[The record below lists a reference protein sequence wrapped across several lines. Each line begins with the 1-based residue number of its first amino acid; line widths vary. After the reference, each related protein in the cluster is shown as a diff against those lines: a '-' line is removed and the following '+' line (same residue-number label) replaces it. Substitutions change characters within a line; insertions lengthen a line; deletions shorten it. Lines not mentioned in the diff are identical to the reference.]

1 MLSPPFDRFGPAP
14 GIRGHAGQEDAMAIL
29 TISQEMGSGG
39 AEIGMTVASRLG
51 YTYVDNEELL
61 GRAQRYGLAEDRL
74 ARLMEDRPSWIE
86 RFDAETRRCILAL
99 QVVLYEFAQDDNV
112 VLMGGGGQ
120 WLLRGVPHA
129 FRARI
134 VAPFPERVTRLTATL
149 SGQGRERAT
158 PKTVAQFIR
167 RDDIQKSSRMRY
179 LFDVD
184 LKDPSLYD
192 VLINTAVLSREA
204 AVKLLADVAH
214 QADFSTTDGGRQLVA
229 DRALASQVEVAL
241 AGHPDL
247 RRRAVGVESSRGVV
261 TLELPSGADPDV
273 ALAVARGV
281 NGVQDVTL
289 RIAEIPIVSSFPV

>member
-1 MLSPPFDRFGPAP
+1 
-14 GIRGHAGQEDAMAIL
+14 MAIL
-29 TISQEMGSGG
+29 AISQEMGSGG
-39 AEIGMTVASRLG
+39 AEIGMTVATRLG

-74 ARLMEDRPSWIE
+74 ARLVEDRPSWVE

-99 QVVLYEFAQDDNV
+99 QTVLYEFAQADNI

-129 FRARI
+129 LRTRI
-134 VAPFPERVTRLTATL
+134 VAPFAERVTRLTATL
-149 SGQGRERAT
+149 SAEGRERVT

-167 RDDIQKSSRMRY
+167 RDDIQKSARMRY

-184 LKDPSLYD
+184 LKDPGLYD
-192 VLINTAVLSREA
+192 VHINTAVLSRAA
-204 AVKLLADVAH
+204 AVQLLADLAR
-214 QADFSTTDGGRQLVA
+214 QPDFATTDAGRQLVA

-247 RRRAVGVESSRGVV
+247 RRRAINVESRQGNV
-261 TLELPSGADPDV
+261 TLELSSGADPDV
-273 ALAVARGV
+273 ARTVAQSVPGV
-281 NGVQDVTL
+281 ESVAL
-289 RIAEIPIVSSFPV
+289 RTAEIPIVSSFPV

>member
-1 MLSPPFDRFGPAP
+1 
-14 GIRGHAGQEDAMAIL
+14 MAIL
-29 TISQEMGSGG
+29 AISQEMGSGG
-39 AEIGMTVASRLG
+39 AEIGMTVATRLG

-74 ARLMEDRPSWIE
+74 ARLVEDRPSWVE

-99 QVVLYEFAQDDNV
+99 QTVLYEFAQADNI

-129 FRARI
+129 LRTRI
-134 VAPFPERVTRLTATL
+134 VAPFAERVTRLTATL
-149 SGQGRERAT
+149 SAEGRERVT

-167 RDDIQKSSRMRY
+167 RDDIQKSARMRY

-184 LKDPSLYD
+184 LKDPGLYD
-192 VLINTAVLSREA
+192 VHINTAVLSRAA
-204 AVKLLADVAH
+204 AVQMLATLARQPEFV
-214 QADFSTTDGGRQLVA
+214 TTEAGRQLVA

-247 RRRAVGVESSRGVV
+247 RRRAINVESRQGAV
-261 TLELPSGADPDV
+261 TLELSSGADPDV
-273 ALAVARGV
+273 ARSVAQGV
-281 NGVQDVTL
+281 GGVQSVAL
-289 RIAEIPIVSSFPV
+289 RTAEIPIVSSFPV